1 MAGFRGDERAADEAR
16 ALGEA
21 LGRLR
26 RAAGLSQAEAGA
38 RTGMTGQGW
47 GLYESGRRPG
57 LFRPDVQRRL
67 TAALGA
73 GPESLALEAGA
84 EVSRATG
91 GASPGVEAAGRRF
104 VNAPVA
110 APAPSAQ
117 IVLTD
122 DALHPWASAGTVVE
136 YDPGR
141 FPRRGQGCV
150 LEHVDGTVS
159 VWLFDGADADR
170 LHLRRGPDA
179 PLDSI
184 PRDGIRGLSAV
195 LVRRET

>member
-16 ALGEA
+16 VLGEA
-21 LGRLR
+21 LARLR

-73 GPESLALEAGA
+73 EPESLASGA
-84 EVSRATG
+84 LADSGGATG
-91 GASPGVEAAGRRF
+91 GSTPGVEAGGRRF
-104 VNAPVA
+104 VATPVA
-110 APAPSAQ
+110 APPPPTQ

-122 DALHPWASAGTVVE
+122 DALHPWASAGTLVE

-179 PLDSI
+179 PLESP
-184 PRDGIRGLSAV
+184 PRSGVRSLSAV
-195 LVRRET
+195 VARREP

>member
-73 GPESLALEAGA
+73 EPESLALEAGA
-84 EVSRATG
+84 EAGRTTG
-91 GASPGVEAAGRRF
+91 GASRPRGANSSARPLPRRHLGRR
-104 VNAPVA
+104 
-110 APAPSAQ
+110 S
-117 IVLTD
+117 
-122 DALHPWASAGTVVE
+122 S
-136 YDPGR
+136 
-141 FPRRGQGCV
+141 
-150 LEHVDGTVS
+150 
-159 VWLFDGADADR
+159 
-170 LHLRRGPDA
+170 
-179 PLDSI
+179 
-184 PRDGIRGLSAV
+184 
-195 LVRRET
+195 